1 MAALARSVSAVFWAT
16 AAWRIV
22 STAEVSASSA
32 DAAAEESATDADVA
46 LSASPASAPQP
57 ARKSRQH
64 PANAQ
69 GKTRHTIAR
78 AIPHAVL
85 CARIASNLAA
95 IEPPMPSYP
104 SEPSAPARLV
114 LVLKKG
120 IIACL
125 HDERVEPG
133 KKSRQTAVTF
143 AAPNPFTQ
151 NQCHIIAWH
160 HMSGKTRRRRCH
172 SELFQGTGA
181 SHAT

>member
-1 MAALARSVSAVFWAT
+1 MVALARSVSAVFWAT

-32 DAAAEESATDADVA
+32 DVTAEESAAGVVET
-46 LSASPASAPQP
+46 LPPSPASAPQP
-57 ARKSRQH
+57 ARKSKQQ
-64 PANAQ
+64 PASAQ

-85 CARIASNLAA
+85 CAHIASNLAA

-104 SEPSAPARLV
+104 SELSVPARLV

-120 IIACL
+120 IIACARG
-125 HDERVEPG
+125 ERVEPG
-133 KKSRQTAVTF
+133 KKSRQTAATF

-160 HMSGKTRRRRCH
+160 HMSDRARRRHCH